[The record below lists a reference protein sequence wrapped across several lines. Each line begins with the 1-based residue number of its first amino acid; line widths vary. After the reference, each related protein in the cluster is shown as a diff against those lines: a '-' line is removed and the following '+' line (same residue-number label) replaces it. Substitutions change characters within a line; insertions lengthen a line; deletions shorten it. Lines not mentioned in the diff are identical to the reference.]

1 MDDIF
6 TEVVIYGADLPE
18 IRLNVTQIVCTKR
31 NMTESTRLMDA
42 GKPVPFKRIEI
53 HCTKNEEDAF
63 AICEITSRTEEEDA
77 KS

>member
-1 MDDIF
+1 MDDIL

-18 IRLNVTQIVCTKR
+18 ILLNVTQIVCTKR
-31 NMTESTRLMDA
+31 NMTESARLRDA

-53 HCTKNEEDAF
+53 HCTKNGEDAF
-63 AICEITSRTEEEDA
+63 AICEITSRKEEDNA